1 MNNNQKVIISKL
13 KNKIT
18 DFSVK
23 ISEKIWKV
31 EAKFSLDMIYGLL
44 SNQDVRL
51 SEIWRWLKEKI
62 NIKQTEKRISRNLT
76 KFKKD
81 YLKEI
86 KDSLLCETKKQI
98 TSDTVITLDWWDI
111 NKEWAEKMEN
121 IKHIHDWSKN
131 IICNWYWLNSIV
143 ATKIV
148 WKEAINIPLNLN
160 LYSTKDKDFESQ
172 NRESIRSIDEVIKI
186 IWNIWIWVM
195 DRWYDR
201 AKNIINELVERKLKF
216 IIRWIWT
223 RDVIRE
229 KTWNKIKMKTLADI
243 IKTRKRITYFEYQ
256 TLKNWKEIKQKLSA
270 RIWYEEIKLP
280 WIKEKIYLCVLK
292 KLSWELSMM
301 MITNKEIKSND
312 DVIEVFSK
320 YSSRWWVEDTYKY
333 LKQEFKLERIMLKT
347 YSSIQNMMTF
357 ILVAMNFVSYIRRW
371 CSYFSNI
378 FIQEAKALNQK
389 TLKYLEHSVI
399 AWISYF
405 LTLSSVWIRDFLRP
419 KILKLSW
426 WDNLSLFD
434 KIPNPY
440 QIFAKL

>member
-13 KNKIT
+13 KNKIA

-31 EAKFSLDMIYGLL
+31 EAKFSLDMIYWLL

-51 SEIWRWLKEKI
+51 SEIWRWLKENI
-62 NIKQTEKRISRNLT
+62 SIKQTEKRISRNLT
-76 KFKKD
+76 KFKKE
-81 YLKEI
+81 YLSEI
-86 KDSLLCETKKQI
+86 KDNLLCETKNQI
-98 TSDTVITLDWWDI
+98 NSDTVITLDWWDI

-121 IKHIHDWSKN
+121 IKYIHDWSKN
-131 IICNWYWLNSIV
+131 ITCNWYWLNSIV

-172 NRESIRSIDEVIKI
+172 NRESIKSIDEVIKI
-186 IWNIWIWVM
+186 IWNVWTWVL

-201 AKNIINELVERKLKF
+201 AKNIINELVERNLKF
-216 IIRWIWT
+216 IIRWIWI

-229 KTWNKIKMKTLADI
+229 KTWNKIKMKTLADN

-256 TLKNWKEIKQKLSA
+256 TLKNWEKVKQKLSA

-280 WIKEKIYLCVLK
+280 WIKEKMYLCVLK

-312 DVIEVFSK
+312 DVVEVFSK

-333 LKQEFKLERIMLKT
+333 LKQEFKLEKIMLKN
-347 YSSIQNMMTF
+347 YSSLQNMMTF
-357 ILVAMNFVSYIRRW
+357 VLVAMTFVSYIRRW
-371 CSYFSNI
+371 CSYFSTI

-389 TLKYLEHSVI
+389 SLKYLEHSII

-405 LTLSSVWIRDFLRP
+405 LNLSSVWIRDFLRP

-426 WDNLSLFD
+426 WDNLCLFD
-434 KIPNPY
+434 NLPNPY
-440 QIFAKL
+440 KILGKL